1 MVTCYL
7 CTESID
13 LIMTQP
19 KQLGRPVGSTKED
32 TLARIMPVARQLFSD
47 KGYAL
52 TTFKDVGKK
61 VGISHA
67 ALYTYFD
74 SKKDL
79 YLACFKQTQELL
91 VPHFIEAFTKG
102 STLKERI
109 RFSLLAV
116 AIENEKDTSIT
127 GFLTA
132 VPIEIRRHEDLF
144 SVITVNDSPVMNV
157 LEMIVDQAKA
167 NGEII
172 LDVPARDLIDTIL
185 GGGIGV
191 SLLQYGLR
199 KSDLKSTME
208 VYVNLIEANLFA
220 PSVK

>member
-1 MVTCYL
+1 
-7 CTESID
+7 
-13 LIMTQP
+13 MTQP

-32 TLARIMPVARQLFSD
+32 TLARIMPVARQLFAD
-47 KGYAL
+47 KGYAQ

-61 VGISHA
+61 VGVSHA

-79 YLACFKQTQELL
+79 YLACFTQTQALL

-109 RFSLLAV
+109 RLALLAV
-116 AIENEKDTSIT
+116 AIENDKDTSIT

-144 SVITVNDSPVMNV
+144 TAITVNDSPVMNV
-157 LEMIVDQAKA
+157 LEMIVHQAKA
-167 NGEII
+167 NGEIVI
-172 LDVPARDLIDTIL
+172 DVPARDLIEAIL
-185 GGGIGV
+185 GGGIGIA
-191 SLLQYGLR
+191 LFQYGLNR
-199 KSDLKSTME
+199 PNLTSTME
-208 VYVNLIEANLFA
+208 VYVNLIEARLFTT
-220 PSVK
+220 STEK